1 MRRLHIS
8 YFLILIFPLSIFAQI
23 CDFKPLHN
31 EEIEHYT
38 EGYVR
43 QAFQNNIQSR
53 AVVRIPVVVHVVWE
67 STFENISDAQVQ
79 SQIDALNRDFR
90 KQNTV
95 NPIFSRF
102 AVDCEIEFCLAKRD
116 TNNNTTTGIV
126 RRQTNFTDIGS
137 TYFDTVSR
145 RVFYSAQGGSDAWN
159 PQKYLNIW
167 VCAFSNGFLGVA
179 SSPSKALIRPKEDGI
194 IVDYRAFGTVGSL
207 KSGRQNGR
215 IAVHEIGHY
224 FNLLHIWGSDTTC
237 IDDDEVEDT
246 PRQAGP
252 YEGCPTIL
260 QGSCG
265 GSLDYFRNYMDY
277 TNDDCMSFFTAG
289 QKARMWATLNGFRAG
304 LMNNNVCDPVAVTY
318 IQKPT
323 FEAYPNPAHD
333 VLSVSIKNWH
343 NSSSKNLKLFDALG
357 RVVTEKTVYTEGVVD
372 LPINN
377 LTNGFYFITLN
388 IDNQQ
393 FTKKII
399 IQN

>member
-8 YFLILIFPLSIFAQI
+8 YFLILIFPLSFFAQI
-23 CDFKPLHN
+23 CDFKTLKN
-31 EEIEHYT
+31 EEIERFT

-43 QAFQNNIQSR
+43 QVFQNNIQSR

-67 STFENISDAQVQ
+67 NAFENISDAQVQ

-116 TNNNTTTGIV
+116 TNNNNTTGIV
-126 RRQTNFTDIGS
+126 RQQTNFTNIGS
-137 TYFDTVSR
+137 SYFDTVSR
-145 RVFYSAQGGSDAWN
+145 RVYYSAQGGSNAWN

-179 SSPSKALIRPKEDGI
+179 SSPSKALIRPKEDGV

-207 KSGRQNGR
+207 KDGRQNGR

-265 GSLDYFRNYMDY
+265 GTLDYFRNYMDY

-289 QKARMWATLNGFRAG
+289 QKTRMWAALNGFRAG
-304 LMNNNVCDPVAVTY
+304 LLNNNVCVPVAVTD
-318 IQKPT
+318 IKKPT
-323 FEAYPNPAHD
+323 FEAYPNPAHE
-333 VLSVSIKNWH
+333 VLSVTIKNWN

-357 RVVTEKTVYTEGVVD
+357 RIVTEKTVYTEGVVD
-372 LPINN
+372 LPIDGFP
-377 LTNGFYFITLN
+377 NGFYFISLSF
-388 IDNQQ
+388 DNQH
-393 FTKKII
+393 FIRKII
-399 IQN
+399 FQN